1 MKRILLLI
9 TLISAMVLHTACD
22 RSNSG
27 VEVALSRADSLL
39 SHNLPYSA
47 LSVIGTIPMDQLKG
61 SSDKSRFIL
70 LYERILDANSLPLI
84 GEEDL
89 VEAINHFRREE
100 QRTDELIARFYLGR
114 IYELAGDSYQA
125 MTQYVEAEGIYM
137 GMARDGVKIES
148 SVNDLIG
155 GIIAR
160 IYIYKGDIYHSK
172 LNFNGALKMYS
183 RALDCY
189 DSFNCGSSTSA
200 NERNTANE
208 KNIMET
214 LGKVAQ
220 ANEALGNYDNAIDAY
235 GAALEIANK
244 KGDESAILL
253 YGSSIAGVKFALG
266 ELSGRVLEELFAL
279 YGKYNG
285 GIPPLDN
292 YILLSCLYLDNGQAA
307 KARDYAQKY
316 AHEKSDISSLEQ
328 AGWASLVSS
337 IAKLEGNYKE
347 ALEYKEKYSAIM
359 EGINEDEKNNSVQE
373 VEQLYYNKQL
383 KIENES
389 IKKQNR
395 LAMVIYSLLVVI
407 LLGGFIWGYI
417 TWRRKIEEK
426 NRQIGE
432 YLAVAQ
438 EAESSKNTL
447 LDELDEQKEKEK
459 RLKELLEN
467 RFAEIR
473 ELAGTY
479 YEFGYSKKLQ
489 KKVEQLLSFQS
500 FGQDMFEVIEN
511 VVNAKNNGVIEKIR
525 AEFPSITEE
534 NIKLLNLI
542 YAGFSPQ
549 EISVIINDTPQNIY
563 VRKSRLK
570 RKLAPLMERDP
581 ETSFR

>member
-9 TLISAMVLHTACD
+9 ALISAMVLHTACG
-22 RSNSG
+22 RNNSV
-27 VEVALSRADSLL
+27 VEVALLRADSLL
-39 SHNLPYSA
+39 SHNLPNDA
-47 LSVIGTIPMDQLKG
+47 LSVIGTIPMDQIKS

-70 LYERILDANSLPLI
+70 LYERILDANGLPLI

-89 VEAINHFRREE
+89 GEAISHFRREG
-100 QRTDELIARFYLGR
+100 QRTEELIARFYLGR

-137 GMARDGVKIES
+137 GMAREGVKIES

-155 GIIAR
+155 SIIAR

-172 LNFNGALKMYS
+172 LNFNGALKMYI

-189 DSFNCGSSTSA
+189 DSFNSGASTSA
-200 NERNTANE
+200 NEGNM
-208 KNIMET
+208 MET

-235 GAALEIANK
+235 GAALEIAHK

-279 YGKYNG
+279 YGKYND

-292 YILLSCLYLDNGQAA
+292 YILLSCLYLDNGQSA
-307 KARDYAQKY
+307 KAREYAQKY
-316 AHEKSDISSLEQ
+316 ANEKSDISSLEQ

-438 EAESSKNTL
+438 EAESSRNTL
-447 LDELDEQKEKEK
+447 LDQLDEQKEKEK

-581 ETSFR
+581 ETSFK